1 MKRFLSAFL
10 SFVMVI
16 SLFGYTA
23 YADTGNSCPLV
34 NKHLMKNEDF
44 YNGYVL
50 ENLVASKSG
59 PTDET
64 FLMLGGVVPETGII
78 TEIPDETVTGTNKM
92 KQLVTR
98 KLLFLPFGS
107 AFTFD
112 STDVYDANGKK
123 IPNLDLRVYEY
134 DKNGKFIGSVNF
146 ASLSPENNADSDAT
160 CKSFIVTKKE
170 GMFRGSLCL
179 IKTQFRI
186 LKKG

>member
-23 YADTGNSCPLV
+23 YADTGISCPLV

-44 YNGYVL
+44 YNGYAL

-59 PTDET
+59 SPDET
-64 FLMLGGVVPETGII
+64 FLMLGSVDPETGII

-112 STDVYDANGKK
+112 STDVYDANGRK
-123 IPNLDLRVYEY
+123 IPNLDLLFM
-134 DKNGKFIGSVNF
+134 N
-146 ASLSPENNADSDAT
+146 
-160 CKSFIVTKKE
+160 
-170 GMFRGSLCL
+170 M
-179 IKTQFRI
+179 IKTANLSVRSIPFHFHPKIMLTVMQPANP
-186 LKKG
+186 LL